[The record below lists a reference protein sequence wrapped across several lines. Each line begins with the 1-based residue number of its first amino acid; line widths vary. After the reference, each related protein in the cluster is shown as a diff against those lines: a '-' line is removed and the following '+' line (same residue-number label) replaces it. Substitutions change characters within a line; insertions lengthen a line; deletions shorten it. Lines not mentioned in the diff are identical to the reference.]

1 MWRKFLLCVLLFFYI
16 SCNANAFNEE
26 EYELY
31 VTSLQLSD
39 LVLSESFVVY
49 QHSVSGIYYLSIL
62 DFARNMN
69 IKLSKDGDNISGWIM
84 NEEDSFVINTKTKIV
99 QRKDNNDLSLKEED
113 LISVYGDDYISF
125 ASLEAF
131 MPLSVIFDNFQQVI
145 KVETK
150 VVLPIQQQISRDQKY
165 QKLAKFKEQN
175 TKNLYEN
182 LPLEVQEYG
191 LFSIPNLR
199 FNYDTNFSS
208 KQPQQRT
215 DALSFYV
222 NNHTGYHLMNA
233 AGTVSNGNISSM
245 RLSMQKNDF
254 IKRPFE
260 HQLHAKQYWFG
271 DIASKPINLISSS
284 VNGIGF
290 FVSNIPPGW
299 KIDFNNLYITGYAV
313 PHWSVEVYINNNL
326 FNFATVNE
334 TGVYSFQD
342 VPLNVGLNTVKL
354 IFYGPYGEKK
364 EVVENINLSSSLLPK
379 NKLVYEITKI
389 KEGSFLFENAQDE
402 SLINTVQKGDIQQA
416 NFRYGL
422 GDKTAIAIGMVNR
435 QKNLL
440 NDNKNAENY
449 IHSSFTTGL
458 EKILLNMDIVN
469 QVNTDG
475 YAVNLSANTPVFTA
489 SNLFVSSQF
498 FSNKFNNV
506 IYNKDSEGA
515 RKLSNEMRLTT
526 GKNIFGRYLSTIY
539 YLNFA
544 QLNSGSITHTNSLR
558 NSMSVYSFLNISHT
572 FTINKILN
580 DIQAYGALNVTT
592 RYKNILILRGSI
604 NYVPFFGQQGIA
616 SHSLNINYNIGKYG
630 ISFGTTGDAAIGV
643 NFNRRYFTTSV
654 SFGYSKMLG
663 MQVKLG
669 IASGV
674 VFSGITPKI
683 TPANTANSGTVEV
696 QAFLDENQNGIFDFD
711 EEPLPGVGVKVSSKE
726 DKEVTNE
733 EGKMI
738 ITNLPVGSEIPFD
751 INTGIVPD
759 ISMKAGNGVKK
770 RLVLLSGATHKVQL
784 PVIRTTEID
793 GTLSITNGEMEIPI
807 ANTVVKLVNRENE
820 IVKTTTTSSDGYYI
834 FTEVPHGLYKV
845 KISTEDAKRYKD
857 YLMEQ

>member
-1 MWRKFLLCVLLFFYI
+1 
-16 SCNANAFNEE
+16 
-26 EYELY
+26 
-31 VTSLQLSD
+31 
-39 LVLSESFVVY
+39 
-49 QHSVSGIYYLSIL
+49 
-62 DFARNMN
+62 MN

-131 MPLSVIFDNFQQVI
+131 MPLSVIFDSFQQVI

-222 NNHTGYHLMNA
+222 NNHIGYHLMNA

-389 KEGSFLFENAQDE
+389 KE
-402 SLINTVQKGDIQQA
+402 VQ
-416 NFRYGL
+416 
-422 GDKTAIAIGMVNR
+422 V
-435 QKNLL
+435 
-440 NDNKNAENY
+440 
-449 IHSSFTTGL
+449 
-458 EKILLNMDIVN
+458 
-469 QVNTDG
+469 
-475 YAVNLSANTPVFTA
+475 
-489 SNLFVSSQF
+489 LFVNPF
-498 FSNKFNNV
+498 
-506 IYNKDSEGA
+506 E
-515 RKLSNEMRLTT
+515 
-526 GKNIFGRYLSTIY
+526 
-539 YLNFA
+539 
-544 QLNSGSITHTNSLR
+544 IT
-558 NSMSVYSFLNISHT
+558 
-572 FTINKILN
+572 
-580 DIQAYGALNVTT
+580 D
-592 RYKNILILRGSI
+592 
-604 NYVPFFGQQGIA
+604 
-616 SHSLNINYNIGKYG
+616 
-630 ISFGTTGDAAIGV
+630 
-643 NFNRRYFTTSV
+643 
-654 SFGYSKMLG
+654 
-663 MQVKLG
+663 
-669 IASGV
+669 
-674 VFSGITPKI
+674 
-683 TPANTANSGTVEV
+683 
-696 QAFLDENQNGIFDFD
+696 
-711 EEPLPGVGVKVSSKE
+711 
-726 DKEVTNE
+726 
-733 EGKMI
+733 
-738 ITNLPVGSEIPFD
+738 
-751 INTGIVPD
+751 
-759 ISMKAGNGVKK
+759 
-770 RLVLLSGATHKVQL
+770 LLCT
-784 PVIRTTEID
+784 
-793 GTLSITNGEMEIPI
+793 
-807 ANTVVKLVNRENE
+807 
-820 IVKTTTTSSDGYYI
+820 
-834 FTEVPHGLYKV
+834 
-845 KISTEDAKRYKD
+845 
-857 YLMEQ
+857 